1 MAASRRL
8 LPPGESID
16 AALMSMEFSVSRAII
31 PGLLYVGLTI
41 LASRSKDG
49 KSFMSIKLGLCLAL
63 GVSFLGLPPVQC
75 GVLVLALEDTLDRI
89 KDRLAALPYDKTNRL
104 HFATSSDGLPGALF
118 NELDSQLAA
127 FPDIRVVVI
136 DTLQKVR
143 HRAGDVGYNAGY
155 EDLGLMKEYADE
167 HGIAILLLHHTRKA
181 EVGTEYDRIS
191 GTSGITGVA
200 DTMMVLSH
208 AGEETKLLVKGREF
222 EEREYDLVFNG
233 GNWELANEET
243 VRERAVRTL
252 LVAVKRVPTSWGPA
266 TPGAVPA
273 RSSWRPSA
281 FPISPS
287 ALCRSSSAT
296 TRTPSAQSAS
306 LSRGG
311 GPTVGLSSPWEGRT
325 TQQAVTEWRS
335 RPSPVRLRTVT
346 PSPEGEAD
354 ECVGQPPPH
363 AAQTRRGSERP
374 PTGR

>member
-8 LPPGESID
+8 LPTGESID
-16 AALMSMEFSVSRAII
+16 AALMSMEFGVSRAII

-41 LASRSKDG
+41 LASRPKDG

-104 HFATSSDGLPGALF
+104 HFATS
-118 NELDSQLAA
+118 LD
-127 FPDIRVVVI
+127 VVI

-311 GPTVGLSSPWEGRT
+311 GPTMGLSSPWEGRT
-325 TQQAVTEWRS
+325 TQQVVTEWRS

>member
-16 AALMSMEFSVSRAII
+16 AAALMSMEFSVSRAII

-41 LASRSKDG
+41 LASRPKDG

-89 KDRLAALPYDKTNRL
+89 KDRLAALPYDKTDRL

-143 HRAGDVGYNAGY
+143 HRAGDVGYNADY

-181 EVGTEYDRIS
+181 EAGT
-191 GTSGITGVA
+191 G
-200 DTMMVLSH
+200 L
-208 AGEETKLLVKGREF
+208 
-222 EEREYDLVFNG
+222 
-233 GNWELANEET
+233 
-243 VRERAVRTL
+243 
-252 LVAVKRVPTSWGPA
+252 A
-266 TPGAVPA
+266 TPIWTIP
-273 RSSWRPSA
+273 
-281 FPISPS
+281 
-287 ALCRSSSAT
+287 
-296 TRTPSAQSAS
+296 
-306 LSRGG
+306 GG
-311 GPTVGLSSPWEGRT
+311 T
-325 TQQAVTEWRS
+325 A
-335 RPSPVRLRTVT
+335 
-346 PSPEGEAD
+346 
-354 ECVGQPPPH
+354 PPP
-363 AAQTRRGSERP
+363 
-374 PTGR
+374 